1 MCDPLSR
8 GTVWD
13 WGKGPKIT
21 IAKNIGF
28 VVFLMAGGWWGK
40 IYHHSGWLKMVSCIF
55 KATILYELL
64 WKPAS
69 REREGKKRRRKREF
83 SGIFFFPFSFYIK
96 VLRPQ
101 WKNFIHI
108 YNKPLCELQ
117 FLSVP
122 SLEMFSH
129 GQWLDSIMPK
139 DIGHTVK
146 QTNKT
151 QVYYDTIEV

>member
-55 KATILYELL
+55 KATILWVAVETSISGEGR
-64 WKPAS
+64 KEKEKE
-69 REREGKKRRRKREF
+69 ERVQWD
-83 SGIFFFPFSFYIK
+83 FFFPFSFYIK